1 MTVKIHNMVIE
12 WKRLVKRPKM
22 SQCILGYSKA
32 KETEVN
38 RFNIIFLIIGISVTI
53 LIVVAVISAT
63 HQSNL
68 ASEKI
73 KLIKGEISIFQYCSY
88 IGKDAVND
96 TNCKEFDILYGPQPL
111 RTN

>member
-1 MTVKIHNMVIE
+1 
-12 WKRLVKRPKM
+12 M
-22 SQCILGYSKA
+22 SQCILRYSKA

-38 RFNIIFLIIGISVTI
+38 RLNIIFLIIGISVTF
-53 LIVVAVISAT
+53 LIVIAVISAT

-73 KLIKGEISIFQYCSY
+73 KLIKVEISIFQYCSY
-88 IGKDAVND
+88 IGKDAEND
-96 TNCKEFDILYGPQPL
+96 ANCKEFNILYGPQPL